1 MFYIDAG
8 TSFSKIISINKP
20 QLKNIE
26 PVAVE
31 ENKIFYIIPS
41 QKISDL
47 GIKFSAGTGHMAGD
61 YLLDGAKLENEILA
75 LAYGIKKLRPELET
89 MTVLDIGSR
98 DTKWVR
104 FENGKYRELDW
115 NTACASAT
123 GATIEMICRFYNVD
137 VKNLPANDA
146 KYPVTCGVF
155 GMEKIM
161 DEIAKTKNVEAAVAK
176 YIHGIAFNA
185 WNFAQKPEKIYLSG
199 GFCENNCF
207 VKSLEKYC
215 KVVKLGRFVLVE
227 GLINTVRNDKLTEK

>member
-1 MFYIDAG
+1 MIFIDAG
-8 TSFSKIISINKP
+8 TSFSKIMTTNNENISGITPVLSDNNKNFYVIKS
-20 QLKNIE
+20 QDISKLNLK
-26 PVAVE
+26 
-31 ENKIFYIIPS
+31 F
-41 QKISDL
+41 D
-47 GIKFSAGTGHMAGD
+47 AGTGHMSND
-61 YLLDGAKLENEILA
+61 YIKKGGKIENEILA
-75 LAYGIKKLRPELET
+75 LAYGIKNVRPDLST

-104 FENGKYRELDW
+104 FENGKYKELDW

-123 GATIEMICRFYNVD
+123 GATIEMICKFYNVD
-137 VKNLPANDA
+137 VKTLESNDE

-161 DEIAKTKNVEAAVAK
+161 DEIAKTKNVNNAVAK

-185 WNFAQKPEKIYLSG
+185 WNFSQKPEKIYLSG

-215 KVVKLGRFVLVE
+215 EVEKLGRFILVQ
-227 GLINTVRNDKLTEK
+227 GLL

>member
-1 MFYIDAG
+1 MLYLDAG
-8 TSFSKIISINKP
+8 TSFSKIMATENEV
-20 QLKNIE
+20 LKDLT
-26 PVAVE
+26 PV
-31 ENKIFYIIPS
+31 ENNNGKNFYIIKS
-41 QKISDL
+41 QDL
-47 GIKFSAGTGHMAGD
+47 ASLNVKFDGGTGHMSSD
-61 YLLDGAKLENEILA
+61 YLKNNAPVENEILA
-75 LAYGIKKLRPELET
+75 LAYGIKKLKPELQT

-104 FENGKYRELDW
+104 FENGKYKELDW

-137 VKNLPANDA
+137 VKTLEANNE

-161 DEIAKTKNVEAAVAK
+161 DEIAKTKNVNPAVAK

-185 WNFAQKPEKIYLSG
+185 WNFAQRPQKIYLSG

-215 KVVKLGRFVLVE
+215 EVEKLGRFVLVE
-227 GLINTVRNDKLTEK
+227 GLEN

>member
-1 MFYIDAG
+1 MLYLDAG
-8 TSFSKIISINKP
+8 TSFSKIMTTEGEKFENLSPVKTDGK
-20 QLKNIE
+20 KN
-26 PVAVE
+26 
-31 ENKIFYIIPS
+31 FYIIKS
-41 QKISDL
+41 QEISNL
-47 GIKFSAGTGHMAGD
+47 GVKFDSGTGHMSED
-61 YLLDGAKLENEILA
+61 YLKENAKLENEILA
-75 LAYGIKKLRPELET
+75 LAYGIKKIRPELQT

-104 FENGKYRELDW
+104 FENGKYKELDW

-137 VKNLPANDA
+137 VTTLPANDD

-161 DEIAKTKNVEAAVAK
+161 DEIAKTKNVNVAIAK

-215 KVVKLGRFVLVE
+215 EVEKLGRFVLVE
-227 GLINTVRNDKLTEK
+227 GLEN

>member
-8 TSFSKIISINKP
+8 TSFSKIMGVDGATLPHLTPIQKDDD
-20 QLKNIE
+20 KT
-26 PVAVE
+26 
-31 ENKIFYIIPS
+31 FYVIQS
-41 QKISDL
+41 QKLSEL
-47 GIKFSAGTGHMAGD
+47 GVKFEAGTGHMSAD
-61 YLLDGAKLENEILA
+61 YLKEGAKLENEILA
-75 LAYGIKKLRPELET
+75 LAYGIKKLRPELDT

-104 FENGKYRELDW
+104 FEKGKYKELDW

-123 GATIEMICRFYNVD
+123 GATIEMICRFYDVD
-137 VKNLPANDA
+137 VTTLEANDE

-161 DEIAKTKNVEAAVAK
+161 DEIAKTKNVKGAVAK

-199 GFCENNCF
+199 GFCENKCF
-207 VKSLEKYC
+207 IKSLEKYC
-215 KVVKLGRFVLVE
+215 EVVQLGRFVLVQ
-227 GLINTVRNDKLTEK
+227 GLL

>member
-8 TSFSKIISINKP
+8 TSFSKVISVNEP
-20 QLKNIE
+20 QLKIIE
-26 PVAVE
+26 PVKS
-31 ENKIFYIIPS
+31 ENNKFFYIIPS

-47 GIKFSAGTGHMAGD
+47 GLKFSAGTGHMAED
-61 YLLDGAKLENEILA
+61 YLLDGAKLEYEILA
-75 LAYGIKKLRPELET
+75 LAYGIKKIKPEIKT

-104 FENGKYRELDW
+104 FENGKYSELDW

-123 GATIEMICRFYNVD
+123 GATIEMICRFYNVN
-137 VKNLPANDA
+137 VKTLEANA
-146 KYPVTCGVF
+146 EKYPVTCGVF

-161 DEIAKTKNVEAAVAK
+161 DEIAKTKNVEPAVAK

-185 WNFAQKPEKIYLSG
+185 WNFAQKPDKIYLSG

-207 VKSLEKYC
+207 IKSLEKYC
-215 KVVKLGRFVLVE
+215 EVVLLGRFVLVE
-227 GLINTVRNDKLTEK
+227 GLLKV

>member
-1 MFYIDAG
+1 MKYIDAG
-8 TSFSKIISINKP
+8 TSFSKIMCTNGEALDNLI
-20 QLKNIE
+20 
-26 PVAVE
+26 PVE
-31 ENKIFYIIPS
+31 TLGDKSFYIVLS
-41 QKISDL
+41 QQLSDL
-47 GIKFSAGTGHMAGD
+47 GIKFDGGTGHMTKD
-61 YLLDGAKLENEILA
+61 YLKDGAKLENEILA

-89 MTVLDIGSR
+89 MTILDIGSR

-104 FENGKYRELDW
+104 FENGKYKELDW

-137 VKNLPANDA
+137 VKTLEANEE

-161 DEIAKTKNVEAAVAK
+161 DEIAKTKNVNNAVAK

-215 KVVKLGRFVLVE
+215 EVIKLGRFVLVE
-227 GLINTVRNDKLTEK
+227 GAEYSALNSQR